1 MIDVNILLHSLES
14 SLSTRFHTKFNVLFA
29 GSAFHVPIRS
39 CAHSKLTGRIHNNR
53 KDENGDALRFYRNQ
67 PLHRV
72 EEKADGDGE
81 G

>member
-1 MIDVNILLHSLES
+1 MSIYY
-14 SLSTRFHTKFNVLFA
+14 STCLNRVSPRDFTQQKFNVLFA

-67 PLHRV
+67 PLHRE
-72 EEKADGDGE
+72 EEKADGE